1 MNNFKS
7 IKAILSEVRTDKKS
21 HFKQTSGFVQHGNTS
36 VMKHCISVAYVS
48 LMIAKKLH
56 IKVDR
61 KALVRGALLHD
72 YFYMTGM
79 RRIRNIHYMDL
90 SIRILHSGMQAGISG
105 LMILRRMSL
114 CVICFRLHRY
124 HLSAGRRGLS
134 VWLINIVQRGRL
146 CILLSVMH
154 IMHANLC
161 LDKTLWRG
169 FCRGTGRSSALCFA

>member
-21 HFKQTSGFVQHGNTS
+21 HFKQTSGFVQHG
-36 VMKHCISVAYVS
+36 
-48 LMIAKKLH
+48 
-56 IKVDR
+56 
-61 KALVRGALLHD
+61 
-72 YFYMTGM
+72 
-79 RRIRNIHYMDL
+79 RIRNIHYMDL
-90 SIRILHSGMQAGISG
+90 SIHILHSGMQAGISG

-124 HLSAGRRGLS
+124 HLSAGRHGLS

>member
-61 KALVRGALLHD
+61 KAL
-72 YFYMTGM
+72 YMTGM

-90 SIRILHSGMQAGISG
+90 SIHILHSGMQAGISG
-105 LMILRRMSL
+105 LMILRRM
-114 CVICFRLHRY
+114 
-124 HLSAGRRGLS
+124 
-134 VWLINIVQRGRL
+134 
-146 CILLSVMH
+146 
-154 IMHANLC
+154 
-161 LDKTLWRG
+161 
-169 FCRGTGRSSALCFA
+169 